1 MDGFTL
7 VDAIVAAVI
16 VLSAVLAYSRG
27 LVREAMAI
35 AGWVGAAVLA
45 FLFAHQAEPLIKEI
59 PGIGSFLAE
68 SCELS
73 IIAAFATVFALG
85 LVIMSLFTPLFSSA
99 VQRSVL
105 GGLDQALGF
114 LFGVVRGILLVAV
127 AFIVYDRAIASESV
141 AIVDNSR
148 SARVFAS
155 FQTDIDRSIPDDAPG
170 WIVARYEQLVGSC
183 GAPVTTVAP
192 AAPETAPADGAA
204 PAPAPEPAPAPAVPS
219 N

>member
-7 VDAIVAAVI
+7 IDAIVAAVI

-27 LVREAMAI
+27 LVREGMAI

-45 FLFAHQAEPLIKEI
+45 FVFAHQVEPLIKEI
-59 PGIGSFLAE
+59 PGVGGFLRS

-73 IIAAFATVFALG
+73 IIASFATVFALG

-114 LFGVVRGILLVAV
+114 LFGAARGVLLVAI
-127 AFIVYDRAIASESV
+127 AFLVYDRAV
-141 AIVDNSR
+141 AADTVPMVDNSR
-148 SARVFAS
+148 SAKVFAS
-155 FQTDIDRSIPDDAPG
+155 FQSNIDAAIPEDAPG
-170 WIVARYEQLVGSC
+170 WIVSRYEQLVGSC
-183 GAPVTTVAP
+183 GAAP
-192 AAPETAPADGAA
+192 SAPDATLTAPDAA
-204 PAPAPEPAPAPAVPS
+204 PAEPAPAPS